1 MKFGIASE
9 INTKLPVYNDST
21 LISTNTARLIYR
33 SRAPIRTVLHIF
45 EWDSAQ
51 DDLLKRTVLQDEDL
65 LPNDNTISA
74 KVSSEV
80 RSRSTQSSLI
90 NPFFSSKGGCR
101 KKSTGISGY
110 QCLPTNQLR
119 ATALSSSS

>member
-1 MKFGIASE
+1 MKFGSASK

-21 LISTNTARLIYR
+21 LTSTNTARLIYR

-65 LPNDNTISA
+65 LPNDNTVSA

-80 RSRSTQSSLI
+80 RSRSTQSSLF
-90 NPFFSSKGGCR
+90 NPFSSSKGGCR
-101 KKSTGISGY
+101 RSQQESVATNAFPQTSSE
-110 QCLPTNQLR
+110 QLP
-119 ATALSSSS
+119 